1 MQQKGTDMILKDED
15 RKALTEEFQA
25 LTQPVKMILFT
36 QELNC
41 EYCNDTKAILTEV
54 AELSDHITVEEVPLL
69 LDGDTAGRYSIDK
82 APAIVV
88 TDEAGTPS
96 GVTFYGIPSGYEFV
110 SLLGAIKDQGTGKLE
125 LPEDVQKQAMAIDS
139 PVNLKVFVTPT
150 CPYCPR
156 SVRFAHQ
163 LAKLNSNITAEMIE
177 ASEFPEMA
185 RKYQVMGV
193 PRTVINEDHHYEGAF
208 PEAMAINEVYKAI
221 GKEAVA

>member
-1 MQQKGTDMILKDED
+1 MILKDED
-15 RKALTEEFQA
+15 RKALTEEFKA
-25 LTQPVKMILFT
+25 LVQPVKLIIFT
-36 QELNC
+36 QELGC
-41 EYCNDTKAILTEV
+41 EYCGDTKAILTEV
-54 AELSDHITVEEVPLL
+54 AELSEHITVQEVPLL
-69 LDGDTAGRYSIDK
+69 LDGDTAGRYGIDK

-96 GVTFYGIPSGYEFV
+96 GVTFYGIPSGYEFI
-110 SLLGAIKDQGTGKLE
+110 SLLGAIKDQGTGQLE
-125 LPEDVQKQAMAIDS
+125 LPEEVKKQAMAIDT

-163 LAKLNSNITAEMIE
+163 LAKLNDNITAEMIE
-177 ASEFPEMA
+177 ASEFPDLA

-208 PEAMAINEVYKAI
+208 PEAMAMGEVYKAI
-221 GKEAVA
+221 GKQAVA